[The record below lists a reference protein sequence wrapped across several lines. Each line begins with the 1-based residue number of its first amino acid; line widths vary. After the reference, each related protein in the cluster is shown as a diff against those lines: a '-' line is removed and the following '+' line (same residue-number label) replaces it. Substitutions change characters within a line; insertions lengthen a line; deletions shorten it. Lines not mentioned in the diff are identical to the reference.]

1 MHAGLVH
8 QQMSAADVDLLAQ
21 GLCSEDLGQA
31 MAGQAAVQHQLLA
44 VVINTVALAGGS
56 DRSHPPCSVSDYL
69 SHAV

>member
-8 QQMSAADVDLLAQ
+8 QQMSAAAVDLLAQ

-44 VVINTVALAGGS
+44 VVINTVA
-56 DRSHPPCSVSDYL
+56 PPCSVSDYL